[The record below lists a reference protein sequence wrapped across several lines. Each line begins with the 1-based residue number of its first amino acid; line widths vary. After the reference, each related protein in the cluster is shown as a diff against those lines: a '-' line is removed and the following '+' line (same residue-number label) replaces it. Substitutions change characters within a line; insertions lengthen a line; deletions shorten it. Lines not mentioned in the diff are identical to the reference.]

1 MIDIVTECMM
11 PTSICESSMSWYAYA
26 LRKMLEEPI
35 PMGQESPREFEN
47 KPCAY
52 VFGSEGCL

>member
-35 PMGQESPREFEN
+35 PMG
-47 KPCAY
+47 
-52 VFGSEGCL
+52 